1 MEITFPAGSVA
12 VSPLPSWLCLLC
24 FAGFSFLRCLRLV
37 GLRTWFFHL
46 LLLIFPPGELSSD
59 IGCALTTPGSLSA
72 AQTFLQT
79 HIVKKPL
86 PSSLPP
92 SLPSFL
98 PSFLSFLGQYWQHM
112 EVPRL
117 GVELE
122 LQPPATPQ
130 PQQCQIRAASA
141 TYTTVH
147 SNAGSLTY

>member
-1 MEITFPAGSVA
+1 MGWGPVRFLIVEITFPAGSVA

-86 PSSLPP
+86 
-92 SLPSFL
+92 SF
-98 PSFLSFLGQYWQHM
+98 FLSFFLFLSFIPFSFFL
-112 EVPRL
+112 VRL
-117 GVELE
+117 SFFLSSFFQDFMAPS
-122 LQPPATPQ
+122 LA
-130 PQQCQIRAASA
+130 
-141 TYTTVH
+141 Y
-147 SNAGSLTY
+147 GSSWSRDLI